1 MLSFI
6 KDLELVLYLD
16 ISWCWFLRL
25 RCPEFRCWI
34 LGCGEERLHVQ
45 QPDLHWGV
53 WTLHSG
59 RHSYTCC
66 FYTLIWCM
74 SKTIGNQMQKK
85 KSSYNSKA
93 RAALTCITVPI
104 CCIVYGELLEKKSE
118 ISKRNKWRGH
128 TCMWTRLIFGCNVG
142 TCPFSWYLIC
152 SFGTGRR
159 LRGRTLNTSDVPA
172 QPVPVLADCHLRSME
187 EQSSSVTMETGTC
200 WPISTV
206 VVSIN
211 IILF

>member
-6 KDLELVLYLD
+6 KNIELVLYLD

-66 FYTLIWCM
+66 IYTLIWCM
-74 SKTIGNQMQKK
+74 NRTIGNQMQKVIRRK
-85 KSSYNSKA
+85 
-93 RAALTCITVPI
+93 
-104 CCIVYGELLEKKSE
+104 EKYLNA
-118 ISKRNKWRGH
+118 INDAVFLV
-128 TCMWTRLIFGCNVG
+128 CWTRLIFGCNVG

-159 LRGRTLNTSDVPA
+159 LRGRTRNTSDVPA

-206 VVSIN
+206 VVSFN
-211 IILF
+211 IILFKSL